1 MGSLISQLFGPPTFR
16 RSGQLFH
23 RDIGRRRAEGQCG
36 FWPRW
41 RIWSEDGSAPD
52 GSRPKS
58 PGQKPCVGNNLWY
71 FFPMPLTNLT
81 VAEEA
86 LSLSPEDR
94 AALARL
100 MIESLETD
108 SRTDSEIKAEL
119 NCRLEELLSKRD
131 AGLAF
136 HEVFGR
142 AS

>member
-1 MGSLISQLFGPPTFR
+1 
-16 RSGQLFH
+16 
-23 RDIGRRRAEGQCG
+23 
-36 FWPRW
+36 
-41 RIWSEDGSAPD
+41 
-52 GSRPKS
+52 
-58 PGQKPCVGNNLWY
+58 
-71 FFPMPLTNLT
+71 MPLTNLT

-108 SRTDSEIKAEL
+108 SRTEAEIKAEL
-119 NCRLEELLSKRD
+119 TRRLEELLLKKD
-131 AGLAF
+131 AGLSF